1 MSILHEIC
9 NRHSKW
15 IRMAQKFDCDNAED
29 LVQEMYLKIHNL
41 NPTEVN
47 EVYIY
52 RTIKSIFLDDYR
64 KKKLTAFPLRGGDIP
79 DIEDEDEDEIED
91 ELELSEIPLTCTE
104 LLVLKKLYGYTT
116 ENADTLQITIHKG
129 KSLLSISK
137 EVNLPY
143 KRLYTALLTAKKK
156 IYEYRIRRHNQVD
169 NGVL

>member
-1 MSILHEIC
+1 MSVLQEIC

-15 IRMAQKFDCDNAED
+15 IRMAKKFDYDNAED

-47 EVYIY
+47 EFYIY

-79 DIEDEDEDEIED
+79 DIEDESEIED
-91 ELELSEIPLTCTE
+91 ELKLSEIQLTCTE
-104 LLVLKKLYGYTT
+104 LLVVQKLYGYTT

-137 EVNLPY
+137 EIGKPY
-143 KRLYTALLTAKKK
+143 KILYKALLTAKQK
-156 IYEYRIRRHNQVD
+156 IYEHRIRRYREKD
-169 NGVL
+169 NRVL

>member
-1 MSILHEIC
+1 MSILQEIC
-9 NRHSKW
+9 KGHSKW
-15 IRMAQKFDCDNAED
+15 VRMAQKFDYDNAED

-41 NPTEVN
+41 NPTQIN

-52 RTIKSIFLDDYR
+52 RTIKSIFVDDYK

-79 DIEDEDEDEIED
+79 EIADESEAGE

-116 ENADTLQITIHKG
+116 ENADTLQITVHKG

-143 KRLYTALLTAKKK
+143 MVLYRALKTAKKK
-156 IYEYRIRRHNQVD
+156 IYEYRIRTISIR
-169 NGVL
+169 GKTYK

>member
-1 MSILHEIC
+1 MSILQEIC
-9 NRHSKW
+9 KGHSKW
-15 IRMAQKFDCDNAED
+15 VRMAQKFDYDNAED

-52 RTIKSIFLDDYR
+52 RTIKSIFVDDYK

-79 DIEDEDEDEIED
+79 DIPDESETED

-143 KRLYTALLTAKKK
+143 KKLYTALLTAKKK
-156 IYEYRIRRHNQVD
+156 IYEYRIRRHHQED

>member
-1 MSILHEIC
+1 MSVLQEIC

-15 IRMAQKFDCDNAED
+15 VRMAQKFDYDNAED
-29 LVQEMYLKIHNL
+29 LVQEMYLKIYNL

-47 EVYIY
+47 EFYIY
-52 RTIKSIFLDDYR
+52 RTIKSIFIDDY
-64 KKKLTAFPLRGGDIP
+64 KKKKILTAPLNGKEAYN
-79 DIEDEDEDEIED
+79 IEDDYNEDADFQI
-91 ELELSEIPLTCTE
+91 SEIPLTCTE
-104 LLVLKKLYGYTT
+104 LLVVQKLYGYTT

-156 IYEYRIRRHNQVD
+156 IYEYRISIHSKAD
-169 NGVL
+169 K

>member
-1 MSILHEIC
+1 MSILQEIC
-9 NRHSKW
+9 RGHSKW
-15 IRMAQKFDCDNAED
+15 VRMAQKFDYDNAED

-52 RTIKSIFLDDYR
+52 RTIKSIFVDDYK
-64 KKKLTAFPLRGGDIP
+64 KKKLTAFPLRGVDIP
-79 DIEDEDEDEIED
+79 EIPDESENKD

-116 ENADTLQITIHKG
+116 ENADTLQITVRKG

-143 KRLYTALLTAKKK
+143 MVLYRALKTAKKK
-156 IYEYRIRRHNQVD
+156 IYEYRTRRLSKKN
-169 NGVL
+169 N

>member
-15 IRMAQKFDCDNAED
+15 IRMAQKFDYDNAED

-41 NPTEVN
+41 NPAEVN

-64 KKKLTAFPLRGGDIP
+64 KKKLTAFPLRGGVIP
-79 DIEDEDEDEIED
+79 DIEDESEIQD
-91 ELELSEIPLTCTE
+91 ELELSEIQLTCTE
-104 LLVLKKLYGYTT
+104 LLVVQKLYGYTT
-116 ENADTLQITIHKG
+116 ENAETLQITIHKG

-137 EVNLPY
+137 EIGKPY
-143 KRLYTALLTAKKK
+143 KTLYKALLTAKKK
-156 IYEYRIRRHNQVD
+156 IYEYRTRRHIQKY

>member
-1 MSILHEIC
+1 MSILLEIC

-15 IRMAQKFDCDNAED
+15 VRMAQKFDYDNAED

-79 DIEDEDEDEIED
+79 DIADESEIQD

-129 KSLLSISK
+129 KSLLSIAK

-156 IYEYRIRRHNQVD
+156 IYEYRIRRHSETD
-169 NGVL
+169 NRVL

>member
-1 MSILHEIC
+1 MSILLEIC

-15 IRMAQKFDCDNAED
+15 VRMAQKFDYDNAED

-79 DIEDEDEDEIED
+79 DIADESEIQD

-156 IYEYRIRRHNQVD
+156 IYEYRIRRYR
-169 NGVL
+169 

>member
-15 IRMAQKFDCDNAED
+15 IRMAQKFDYDNAED

-52 RTIKSIFLDDYR
+52 RTIKSIFLDEYK

-79 DIEDEDEDEIED
+79 DIADESEIED
-91 ELELSEIPLTCTE
+91 ELKLSEIPLTCTE

-116 ENADTLQITIHKG
+116 ENAETLQITIHKG

-137 EVNLPY
+137 EIGKPY
-143 KRLYTALLTAKKK
+143 KTLYKALLTAKKK
-156 IYEYRIRRHNQVD
+156 IYEYRTRRYSETD
-169 NGVL
+169 NRVL

>member
-1 MSILHEIC
+1 MNILQEIC
-9 NRHSKW
+9 KGHGKW
-15 IRMAQKFDCDNAED
+15 VRMAQKFDYDNAED

-52 RTIKSIFLDDYR
+52 RTIKSIFVDDYK

-79 DIEDEDEDEIED
+79 EIPDESENED

-143 KRLYTALLTAKKK
+143 MVLYRALLTAKKK
-156 IYEYRIRRHNQVD
+156 IYEYRIRRYSEKD

>member
-1 MSILHEIC
+1 MSILLEIC

-15 IRMAQKFDCDNAED
+15 VRMAQKFDYDNAED
-29 LVQEMYLKIHNL
+29 LVQEMYLKIYNL

-52 RTIKSIFLDDYR
+52 RTIKSIFLDDYK

-79 DIEDEDEDEIED
+79 DIAYESEIQE
-91 ELELSEIPLTCTE
+91 ELELSEIQLTCTE

-156 IYEYRIRRHNQVD
+156 IYEYRIRRYGETD

>member
-9 NRHSKW
+9 KGHSKW
-15 IRMAQKFDCDNAED
+15 VRMAQKFDYDNAED

-52 RTIKSIFLDDYR
+52 RTIKSIFVDDYK

-79 DIEDEDEDEIED
+79 EITDESENKD
-91 ELELSEIPLTCTE
+91 ELDLSEIPLTCTE

-116 ENADTLQITIHKG
+116 KNADTLQITVHKG

-137 EVNLPY
+137 EVELSY
-143 KRLYTALLTAKKK
+143 MVLYRALKTAKKK
-156 IYEYRIRRHNQVD
+156 IYEYR
-169 NGVL
+169 LLS

>member
-1 MSILHEIC
+1 MSILLEIC

-15 IRMAQKFDCDNAED
+15 VRMAQKFDYDNAED
-29 LVQEMYLKIHNL
+29 LVQEMYIKIHNL

-79 DIEDEDEDEIED
+79 DIEDEDEIED
-91 ELELSEIPLTCTE
+91 ELKLSEIQLTCTE
-104 LLVLKKLYGYTT
+104 LLVVQKLYGYTT

-143 KRLYTALLTAKKK
+143 KRLYMALLTAKKK
-156 IYEYRIRRHNQVD
+156 IYEYRIRRYGETD
-169 NGVL
+169 NRVI

>member
-1 MSILHEIC
+1 MSVLNEIC

-15 IRMAQKFDCDNAED
+15 IRMAQKFDYDNAED
-29 LVQEMYLKIHNL
+29 LVQEMYLKIYNL

-47 EVYIY
+47 EFYIY
-52 RTIKSIFLDDYR
+52 RTIKSIFIDDY
-64 KKKLTAFPLRGGDIP
+64 KKKKILTAPLNGKEAYN
-79 DIEDEDEDEIED
+79 IEDDYNEDADFQI
-91 ELELSEIPLTCTE
+91 SEIPLTCTE

-116 ENADTLQITIHKG
+116 ENAETLQITIHKG
-129 KSLLSISK
+129 KSLLSIAK

-156 IYEYRIRRHNQVD
+156 IYEYRIRRYTEND

>member
-1 MSILHEIC
+1 MSILLEIC

-15 IRMAQKFDCDNAED
+15 VRMAQKFDYDNAED
-29 LVQEMYLKIHNL
+29 LVQEMYLKIYNL

-79 DIEDEDEDEIED
+79 DIADESEIQD

-104 LLVLKKLYGYTT
+104 LLVVQKLYGYTT

-137 EVNLPY
+137 EIGKPY
-143 KRLYTALLTAKKK
+143 KTLYKALLTAKKK
-156 IYEYRIRRHNQVD
+156 IYEYRTRRYTEKD

>member
-1 MSILHEIC
+1 MSILQEIC
-9 NRHSKW
+9 KGHSKW
-15 IRMAQKFDCDNAED
+15 VRMAQKFDYDNAED

-52 RTIKSIFLDDYR
+52 RTIKSIFVDDYK

-79 DIEDEDEDEIED
+79 EIPDDCENKD

-116 ENADTLQITIHKG
+116 ENADTLQITVHKG

-137 EVNLPY
+137 EVNLSY
-143 KRLYTALLTAKKK
+143 MVLYRALKTAKNK
-156 IYEYRIRRHNQVD
+156 IYEYRIRRHSEKN
-169 NGVL
+169 N

>member
-1 MSILHEIC
+1 MSILQEIC

-15 IRMAQKFDCDNAED
+15 IRMAKKFDYDNAED

-52 RTIKSIFLDDYR
+52 RTIKSIFLDDYK

-79 DIEDEDEDEIED
+79 DIADESEIED

-116 ENADTLQITIHKG
+116 ENAETLQITIHKG

-137 EVNLPY
+137 EIGKPY
-143 KRLYTALLTAKKK
+143 KTLYKALLTAKKK
-156 IYEYRIRRHNQVD
+156 IYEYRIRRYGETD

>member
-1 MSILHEIC
+1 MSILLEIC

-15 IRMAQKFDCDNAED
+15 VRMAQKFDYDNAED
-29 LVQEMYLKIHNL
+29 LVQEMYLKIYNL

-79 DIEDEDEDEIED
+79 DIEDEDEIED

-137 EVNLPY
+137 EIGKPY
-143 KRLYTALLTAKKK
+143 KTLYKALLKAKQK
-156 IYEYRIRRHNQVD
+156 IYEYRTRRHDQKD
-169 NGVL
+169 NRVL

>member
-1 MSILHEIC
+1 MGIC

-15 IRMAQKFDCDNAED
+15 VRMAQKFDYDNAED
-29 LVQEMYLKIHNL
+29 LVQEMYLKIYNL

-79 DIEDEDEDEIED
+79 DIEDEDEIED
-91 ELELSEIPLTCTE
+91 ELEFSKIPLTCTE

-116 ENADTLQITIHKG
+116 ENAETLQITIHKG

-137 EVNLPY
+137 EIGKSY
-143 KRLYTALLTAKKK
+143 KTLYKALLTAKKK
-156 IYEYRIRRHNQVD
+156 IYEYRIRRYGETD

>member
-1 MSILHEIC
+1 MNILHEIC
-9 NRHSKW
+9 KGHSKW
-15 IRMAQKFDCDNAED
+15 VRMAQKFDYDNAED

-52 RTIKSIFLDDYR
+52 RTIKSIFVDDYK

-79 DIEDEDEDEIED
+79 EIPDEFENED
-91 ELELSEIPLTCTE
+91 ELDLSEIPLTCIE

-116 ENADTLQITIHKG
+116 ENADKSQITIHKG

-137 EVNLPY
+137 EVEISY
-143 KRLYTALLTAKKK
+143 MALYRALKTAKKK
-156 IYEYRIRRHNQVD
+156 IYEYRIRRYSEKD
-169 NGVL
+169 NRIL

>member
-15 IRMAQKFDCDNAED
+15 LRMAKKFDYDNAED

-79 DIEDEDEDEIED
+79 DIADESEIQD

-116 ENADTLQITIHKG
+116 ENAETLQITIHKG
-129 KSLLSISK
+129 KSLLSIAK
-137 EVNLPY
+137 EIGKPY
-143 KRLYTALLTAKKK
+143 KTLYKALLTAKKK
-156 IYEYRIRRHNQVD
+156 IYEYRTRRYSEKD

>member
-1 MSILHEIC
+1 MSILLEIC

-15 IRMAQKFDCDNAED
+15 VRMAQKFDYDNAED
-29 LVQEMYLKIHNL
+29 LVQEMYLKIHIL

-47 EVYIY
+47 EAYIY

-64 KKKLTAFPLRGGDIP
+64 KKKLTAFPLRGGDVP
-79 DIEDEDEDEIED
+79 DIEDEDEIED
-91 ELELSEIPLTCTE
+91 ELKLSEIPLTCTE
-104 LLVLKKLYGYTT
+104 LLVVQKLYGYTT

-156 IYEYRIRRHNQVD
+156 IYEYRISIHSKAD
-169 NGVL
+169 K

>member
-1 MSILHEIC
+1 MSILLEIC

-15 IRMAQKFDCDNAED
+15 VRMAQKFDHDNAED

-52 RTIKSIFLDDYR
+52 RTIKSIFLDDY
-64 KKKLTAFPLRGGDIP
+64 KKKKILTAPLNGKEAYN
-79 DIEDEDEDEIED
+79 IEDDYNEDADFQI
-91 ELELSEIPLTCTE
+91 SEIPLTCTE
-104 LLVLKKLYGYTT
+104 LLVVQKSYGYTT

-129 KSLLSISK
+129 KSLLSIAK

-156 IYEYRIRRHNQVD
+156 IYEHRISIHSKTYK
-169 NGVL
+169 

>member
-9 NRHSKW
+9 KGHSKW
-15 IRMAQKFDCDNAED
+15 VRMAQKFDYDNAED

-52 RTIKSIFLDDYR
+52 RTIKSIFVDDYKR
-64 KKKLTAFPLRGGDIP
+64 KKLTAFPLRGGDIP
-79 DIEDEDEDEIED
+79 EISDESENKD

-116 ENADTLQITIHKG
+116 ENAETLQITVHKG

-143 KRLYTALLTAKKK
+143 IISFFL
-156 IYEYRIRRHNQVD
+156 IFNQTTTQQWI
-169 NGVL
+169 

>member
-1 MSILHEIC
+1 MSVFQEIC

-15 IRMAQKFDCDNAED
+15 VRMAQKFDYDNAED

-52 RTIKSIFLDDYR
+52 RTIKSIFIDDY
-64 KKKLTAFPLRGGDIP
+64 KKKKILTAPLNGKEAYN
-79 DIEDEDEDEIED
+79 IEDDYNEDADFQI
-91 ELELSEIPLTCTE
+91 SEIPLTCTE
-104 LLVLKKLYGYTT
+104 LLVVQKLYGYTT

-129 KSLLSISK
+129 KSLLSIAK
-137 EVNLPY
+137 EVNIPY

-156 IYEYRIRRHNQVD
+156 IYEYRIRRFGEKD
-169 NGVL
+169 NRVL

>member
-1 MSILHEIC
+1 MSVIQKIC

-15 IRMAQKFDCDNAED
+15 VRMAQKFDYDNAED

-52 RTIKSIFLDDYR
+52 RTIKSIFIDGYKKKKILTAPLNGKEAYNIEDDYN
-64 KKKLTAFPLRGGDIP
+64 
-79 DIEDEDEDEIED
+79 EDADFQI
-91 ELELSEIPLTCTE
+91 SEIPLTCTE
-104 LLVLKKLYGYTT
+104 LLVIQKLYGYTT
-116 ENADTLQITIHKG
+116 ENTDTLQITIHKG
-129 KSLLSISK
+129 KSLLSIAK

-143 KRLYTALLTAKKK
+143 KRLYTVLLTAKNK
-156 IYEYRIRRHNQVD
+156 IYEHRIRRHNQED